1 MDAEGDF
8 TRERR
13 RRALARIATRFRAE
27 PDDVSA
33 LLPLEEVVAALGR
46 VGEVDLGTRTIALD
60 SIVGTVDRRAAAF
73 DRSFRPASS
82 ELRPRWQRIAEA
94 RRRGVAMPPIDVYRV
109 GDLHFVQDGHHR
121 VSVARALGDT
131 TIEATV
137 REVRTKLGAGS
148 GLRLRDLPL
157 KHHERIFH
165 ERVPLPAGARARI
178 RLNDEWRYAELASLI
193 EAWGLRASH
202 AREHLLSREEI
213 AEAWFREEYEP
224 VVAALDEAGIG
235 GGGTEAERYLRVAML
250 RFLLLYTHEWTDQMV
265 EQLLGEGRP
274 SSVEEDT
281 QVHEIL
287 KEME

>member
-8 TRERR
+8 DRERR

-46 VGEVDLGTRTIALD
+46 VGETDLGVRTIALD
-60 SIVGTVDRRAAAF
+60 SIVGTVDRQAAAF

-82 ELRPRWQRIAEA
+82 QLRPRWQGIAEA
-94 RRRGVAMPPIDVYRV
+94 RRRGLSMPPIDVYRV
-109 GDLHFVQDGHHR
+109 GEMHFVQDGHHR
-121 VSVARALGDT
+121 VSVARALGDK
-131 TIEATV
+131 TIEAHV
-137 REVRTKLGAGS
+137 REVRTKLGAGP

-157 KHHERIFH
+157 KRHERVFH
-165 ERVPLPAGARARI
+165 ERVPLPPAARARI
-178 RLNDEWRYAELASLI
+178 QLNDEWRYAELASLI

-213 AEAWFREEYEP
+213 AAAWFEEEYAP
-224 VVAALDEAGIG
+224 VVAALDEAGVG

-250 RFLLLYTHEWTDQMV
+250 RFLLLYTHEWTDEMID
-265 EQLLGEGRP
+265 QLLGDDRP
-274 SSVEEDT
+274 SGVEEDT

-287 KEME
+287 KELD